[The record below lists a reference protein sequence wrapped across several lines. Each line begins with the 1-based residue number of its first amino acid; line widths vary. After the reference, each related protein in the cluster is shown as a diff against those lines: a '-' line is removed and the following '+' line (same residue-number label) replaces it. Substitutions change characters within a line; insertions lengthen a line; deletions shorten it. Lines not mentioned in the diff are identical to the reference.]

1 MKNEKFCSTYVKRA
15 SFKALAT
22 RFQARRLDHTRAYLT
37 GKMLL
42 TVPTKGDK

>member
-15 SFKALAT
+15 SIKAVAK
-22 RFQARRLDHTRAYLT
+22 RFQARRLDNTRAYLT

-42 TVPTKGDK
+42 NVPTKGDK